1 MYKIFLN
8 PVQEKNKEPGV
19 RFKSHGF
26 VAEILLDGKY
36 FFALALFSAIYLKLF
51 IHTGV
56 NKVNALK
63 ISAVRFVSYK
73 EKE

>member
-1 MYKIFLN
+1 MKHA
-8 PVQEKNKEPGV
+8 QEKNKELVV

-51 IHTGV
+51 IHTDV

-63 ISAVRFVSYK
+63 ISAVRFVFYK